1 MIFSLFTIAL
11 QGQLVHSL
19 DLRCPS
25 CFLGVLGEREDYSLI
40 KQSFANHLRVHLK
53 AEKGDELK
61 MAVLQFFRVP
71 VFEVPEQV

>member
-1 MIFSLFTIAL
+1 MSKLFSW
-11 QGQLVHSL
+11 
-19 DLRCPS
+19 
-25 CFLGVLGEREDYSLI
+25 GV
-40 KQSFANHLRVHLK
+40 RVHLK